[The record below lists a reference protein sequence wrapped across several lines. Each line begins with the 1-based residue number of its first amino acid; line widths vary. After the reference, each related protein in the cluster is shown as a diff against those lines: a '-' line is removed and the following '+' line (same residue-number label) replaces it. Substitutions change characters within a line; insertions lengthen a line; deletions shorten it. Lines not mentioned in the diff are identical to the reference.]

1 MVVEFGEIVIVCV
14 LVEVRKE
21 CGESEE
27 RLLEQSE
34 LGVVFEEEQE
44 DGHDE
49 EVGVDD
55 VYDFEDI
62 DESVDGDQTNLE
74 TPVVETEVVVVDFE
88 GVEEGGVDGEDDRGQ
103 VAQEVGPDFF
113 QLVSGVAT
121 VNVEDHLYVSGLPQV
136 DLQLPQHLAH
146 QARHHLHHLR
156 VHTVHQLHEQR
167 RYLRPLH
174 LLVQILHHQKHQL
187 DRAALH
193 AHLTVVNQLDYLLVD
208 VHLEHALRYHLLYYL
223 NISIFKYLL
232 RIFRSTLHKPLF
244 VALRC
249 HGPNIKLKPSLI
261 FNYYSCPSFSIHFY

>member
-136 DLQLPQHLAH
+136 NLQLLQHLAH

-174 LLVQILHHQKHQL
+174 LLVQILHHQK
-187 DRAALH
+187 R
-193 AHLTVVNQLDYLLVD
+193 N
-208 VHLEHALRYHLLYYL
+208 
-223 NISIFKYLL
+223 
-232 RIFRSTLHKPLF
+232 
-244 VALRC
+244 
-249 HGPNIKLKPSLI
+249 
-261 FNYYSCPSFSIHFY
+261 